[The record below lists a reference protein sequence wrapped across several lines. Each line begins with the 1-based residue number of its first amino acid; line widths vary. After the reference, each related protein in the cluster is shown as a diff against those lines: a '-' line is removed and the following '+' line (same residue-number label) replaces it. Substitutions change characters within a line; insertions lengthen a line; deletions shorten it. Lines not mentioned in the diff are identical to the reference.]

1 MSKYFQKTTLLIL
14 VTLLFSAIFAED
26 VCGYRID
33 ATVSV
38 TSKTGEKSSFNVGIA
53 ETPQKHEKGLMHCS
67 ELKKGAGLFFI
78 FNDDREH
85 FFWMK
90 NTTIELAIIYIDRDF
105 KVVSVRKGKPL
116 DETLLPSGKPSRY
129 VLEINWE
136 EGRKVMQGD
145 KVSFKMK

>member
-1 MSKYFQKTTLLIL
+1 MQ
-14 VTLLFSAIFAED
+14 
-26 VCGYRID
+26 
-33 ATVSV
+33 
-38 TSKTGEKSSFNVGIA
+38 
-53 ETPQKHEKGLMHCS
+53 CS
-67 ELKKGAGLFFI
+67 ELKKGTGLFFI